1 MYSVIIVDDEPR
13 IRRGI
18 AHCMPWAKLGFALSG
33 EAGNG
38 VEALELVRAVR
49 PDLVITDI
57 RMPDMDGLDFIGM
70 IQRETR
76 PPLVI
81 VIRGY
86 ADFEYAQRAI
96 RYGVADYILKPV
108 EETNLEASIQNV
120 LKRLQREQTLPHA
133 ACAADEETAL
143 PQKNLLI
150 QKAQRIIETEY
161 MNNLSLTNVASRI
174 GIHPNYFGAL
184 FARHMGESFGSYL
197 TKFRM
202 KTARDLLDVTT
213 MKVYEIAERVGYQDY
228 RWFSKQF
235 RQIYGITPVRY
246 RSGSGDSSDN
256 GEDEKGE

>member
-18 AHCMPWAKLGFALSG
+18 SHCMPWERLGFSLAG

-38 VEALELVRAVR
+38 VEALELVRAVH

-70 IQRETR
+70 IQKETH

-81 VIRGY
+81 VISGY

-108 EETNLEASIQNV
+108 EEPTLETSIQNV
-120 LKRLQREQTLPHA
+120 LKRLHSKQPVQSANRNITEDA
-133 ACAADEETAL
+133 SL

-161 MNNLSLTNVASRI
+161 MNNLSLASVANRI
-174 GIHPNYFGAL
+174 GIHPNYFGVL

-197 TKFRM
+197 TKLRM

-213 MKVYEIAERVGYQDY
+213 MKVYEIAERVGYRDY

-235 RQIYGITPVRY
+235 RQIYGTTPIQY
-246 RSGSGDSSDN
+246 RSSTGISSN
-256 GEDEKGE
+256 TSESKKSE